1 MINDRPALLR
11 YAVATVLPGLALAL
25 AELIPARADPSHFSL
40 FFIAVML
47 SSWYGGLGAGLLA
60 TILSALSLEY
70 FFISKYFITLN
81 WRAFLRLGVFTAIAV
96 LTSYL
101 TNARKR
107 AEQAL
112 REAHDELDQRVRERT
127 AELAQAN
134 ESMRAEIVER
144 KKAET
149 ELLRLQ
155 LELGRVERL
164 ATLGRMAGTIAHDLG
179 TPLNSVLGYAQLL
192 SQENLTER
200 ARRRLSIIETQINRM
215 GEIIQHYLLQTRGT
229 APKRAVLINDLVR
242 DTLTLLQPVF
252 VERAIEVTSN
262 CSRAAPVIYGNS
274 DSIQRVLIN
283 LLDNAMY
290 ACEKG
295 GAIHIST
302 KACSAAPKPEGVLIE
317 ISDTGSG
324 IAPELLPKIFDLFV
338 TTKPPGRGTGLG
350 LVICQE
356 IVRAHGGTIAVES
369 SVGRGTLVTIYL
381 PVDARR
387 PTALGTEEND
397 ERANLDRRR

>member
-1 MINDRPALLR
+1 MINDRPAPLR
-11 YAVATVLPGLALAL
+11 YALATVLPGLALAL
-25 AELIPARADPSHFSL
+25 AELIPTRADPSHFSL

-70 FFISKYFITLN
+70 FFISKYFITLD
-81 WRAFLRLGVFTAIAV
+81 WRAFLRLGVFTAIAA

-134 ESMRAEIVER
+134 DTMRAEIVER

-192 SQENLTER
+192 SQEKLTER

-215 GEIIQHYLLQTRGT
+215 GEIIQHYLSQTRGT
-229 APKRAVLINDLVR
+229 APKHAVLINDLVR
-242 DTLTLLQPVF
+242 DTLLLLQPIF
-252 VERAIEVTSN
+252 DQRAIEVTSN
-262 CSRAAPVIYGNS
+262 CSDAPVIYGNS
-274 DSIQRVLIN
+274 DSIQRMLIN

-295 GAIHIST
+295 GAIQIST
-302 KACSAAPKPEGVLIE
+302 KACSPASKPEGVLIK
-317 ISDTGSG
+317 ISDTGAG

-369 SVGRGTLVTIYL
+369 SVGRGTVVSIYL

-397 ERANLDRRR
+397 ECANLDRR